1 MGTFSG
7 SVSSTGSDIKN
18 IQQSSLK
25 KSQGLISANDPF
37 LNWET
42 GNAGDPTKSPMYSS
56 FLTGAKEA
64 ITNSY
69 DNAVTGAR
77 ANASSRGFGYA
88 SPNEAGMETQIGG
101 QEAGAMAGA
110 PKAALDSTISHEMAA
125 EQLRAQEAQGLEG
138 VTTATFGPETD
149 LTKQRSANKNQ
160 LYSSLSSLAGDALSA
175 WNPMS
180 MMSSGAPPMSGSAGG
195 W

>member
-25 KSQGLISANDPF
+25 RSQGLINANDPF

-42 GNAGDPTKSPMYSS
+42 GSAGDPTKSPMYNS
-56 FLTGAKEA
+56 FLTGAKEG

-69 DNAVTGAR
+69 DNAVMGAR
-77 ANASSRGFGYA
+77 ANASSRGFGYT
-88 SPNEAGMETQIGG
+88 SPNEQGMETQIGA
-101 QEAGAMAGA
+101 QEAGAQAGA
-110 PKAALDSTISHEMAA
+110 PRQALQSTISNEMAA
-125 EQLRAQEAQGLEG
+125 EQLRAGEAASLDN
-138 VTTATFGPETD
+138 VTTSTFGPLTD

-160 LYSSLSSLAGDALSA
+160 LFSSLSSLAGDALSA
-175 WNPMS
+175 YMS
-180 MMSSGAPPMSGSAGG
+180 GGMGSGAPPMSGSAGG